1 MVPPVDYLIGTRII
15 HFASSIILG
24 GGAIFGAAI
33 ANPALR
39 PNSGLSSHV
48 IAEKQL
54 NWLLLAALAVAISSG
69 FLWLCILAAQLSQNS
84 LSEAIGEGTVWSV
97 LSDTQFG
104 RVSELRFV
112 FGMILA
118 VILIRAVI
126 VQARLSNPLFLV
138 LALIGAA
145 FVAALAWCG
154 HAGAGLGFRGKMQ
167 VGNDVV
173 HLVTSAMW
181 VGGLI
186 PLLLFI
192 RPGLQVTFDERL
204 RLVRQFSHVAT
215 LAVLLLAAT
224 GVVNTWFMTNGFQGI
239 FTTTYGNLI
248 LVKIALFV
256 IMLGFATANRFW
268 LTPRL
273 SFSNTRKP
281 NAPRVLCLFTTAE
294 LVLGL
299 SVIAVVGILG
309 QLEPAGHMHH

>member
-84 LSEAIGEGTVWSV
+84 LSEAIGEGTIWSV

-118 VILIRAVI
+118 VI
-126 VQARLSNPLFLV
+126 
-138 LALIGAA
+138 
-145 FVAALAWCG
+145 VAALAWCG

-192 RPGLQVTFDERL
+192 RPGLQVTF
-204 RLVRQFSHVAT
+204 
-215 LAVLLLAAT
+215 
-224 GVVNTWFMTNGFQGI
+224 
-239 FTTTYGNLI
+239 
-248 LVKIALFV
+248 
-256 IMLGFATANRFW
+256 
-268 LTPRL
+268 
-273 SFSNTRKP
+273 
-281 NAPRVLCLFTTAE
+281 
-294 LVLGL
+294 
-299 SVIAVVGILG
+299 
-309 QLEPAGHMHH
+309 